1 MSGIFDR
8 RAKRFIST
16 EQAERAVPSRT
27 VMASRVA
34 RDDVN
39 RSERVQKKEDNIQM
53 DKDDFLLTQIDE
65 FREKAKRLQEML
77 NTKESK
83 AEELSNIVEERQE
96 KADGITAQV
105 AKQIDV
111 LIESVHEKM
120 AEIEV
125 NVNMIEEISTSCAVY
140 DKEKGKIVLYYI
152 GELEPDKL
160 VRILKDKLPR
170 YMIPNKTE
178 KLEQMPLT
186 ANGKIDRVFLMK
198 KAQER

>member
-65 FREKAKRLQEML
+65 FREKSSGDAQY
-77 NTKESK
+77 
-83 AEELSNIVEERQE
+83 ERI
-96 KADGITAQV
+96 KSRGAFNH
-105 AKQIDV
+105 
-111 LIESVHEKM
+111 S
-120 AEIEV
+120 
-125 NVNMIEEISTSCAVY
+125 
-140 DKEKGKIVLYYI
+140 
-152 GELEPDKL
+152 
-160 VRILKDKLPR
+160 
-170 YMIPNKTE
+170 
-178 KLEQMPLT
+178 
-186 ANGKIDRVFLMK
+186 
-198 KAQER
+198 

>member
-65 FREKAKRLQEML
+65 FREKAKRPQEML

-83 AEELSNIVEERQE
+83 AEELSTIVEERE
-96 KADGITAQV
+96 AKAEELQ
-105 AKQIDV
+105 QILD
-111 LIESVHEKM
+111 E
-120 AEIEV
+120 
-125 NVNMIEEISTSCAVY
+125 
-140 DKEKGKIVLYYI
+140 
-152 GELEPDKL
+152 
-160 VRILKDKLPR
+160 
-170 YMIPNKTE
+170 
-178 KLEQMPLT
+178 
-186 ANGKIDRVFLMK
+186 
-198 KAQER
+198 

>member
-39 RSERVQKKEDNIQM
+39 RSERVQKKENNIQM

-83 AEELSNIVEERQE
+83 AEELSVIVEEREAKAEELQQILDERQE

-120 AEIEV
+120 AEIEQSMNAGMDSLGRQV
-125 NVNMIEEISTSCAVY
+125 SSDLA
-140 DKEKGKIVLYYI
+140 
-152 GELEPDKL
+152 
-160 VRILKDKLPR
+160 
-170 YMIPNKTE
+170 
-178 KLEQMPLT
+178 
-186 ANGKIDRVFLMK
+186 
-198 KAQER
+198 

>member
-65 FREKAKRLQEML
+65 FREKAKTSSGDAQY
-77 NTKESK
+77 
-83 AEELSNIVEERQE
+83 ERI
-96 KADGITAQV
+96 K
-105 AKQIDV
+105 KQR
-111 LIESVHEKM
+111 SFQ
-120 AEIEV
+120 
-125 NVNMIEEISTSCAVY
+125 
-140 DKEKGKIVLYYI
+140 
-152 GELEPDKL
+152 P
-160 VRILKDKLPR
+160 
-170 YMIPNKTE
+170 
-178 KLEQMPLT
+178 
-186 ANGKIDRVFLMK
+186 
-198 KAQER
+198 

>member
-65 FREKAKRLQEML
+65 FREKAKRLQLRRGKLRQRSCSRYLTRDRKKPM
-77 NTKESK
+77 ESLHRL
-83 AEELSNIVEERQE
+83 LSR
-96 KADGITAQV
+96 
-105 AKQIDV
+105 
-111 LIESVHEKM
+111 
-120 AEIEV
+120 
-125 NVNMIEEISTSCAVY
+125 
-140 DKEKGKIVLYYI
+140 
-152 GELEPDKL
+152 
-160 VRILKDKLPR
+160 
-170 YMIPNKTE
+170 
-178 KLEQMPLT
+178 
-186 ANGKIDRVFLMK
+186 
-198 KAQER
+198 

>member
-39 RSERVQKKEDNIQM
+39 HSERVQKKEDNIQM

-83 AEELSNIVEERQE
+83 AEELSTIVEEREARQRSCSRYLTRDR
-96 KADGITAQV
+96 K
-105 AKQIDV
+105 KPM
-111 LIESVHEKM
+111 ESLHRLL
-120 AEIEV
+120 
-125 NVNMIEEISTSCAVY
+125 S
-140 DKEKGKIVLYYI
+140 
-152 GELEPDKL
+152 
-160 VRILKDKLPR
+160 R
-170 YMIPNKTE
+170 
-178 KLEQMPLT
+178 
-186 ANGKIDRVFLMK
+186 
-198 KAQER
+198 